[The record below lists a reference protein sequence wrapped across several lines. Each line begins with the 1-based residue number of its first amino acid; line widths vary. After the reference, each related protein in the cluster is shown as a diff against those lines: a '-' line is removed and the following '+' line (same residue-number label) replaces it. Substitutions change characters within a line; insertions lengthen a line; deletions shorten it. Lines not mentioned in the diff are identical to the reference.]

1 MKNNLAI
8 IFFLSYIKRCVRS
21 CGGRFRMFVRIAN
34 DAVSDADI
42 VAFKAQLA
50 EKFLPHRLLKF
61 LIGPVKSTGTKTQ
74 GVGGGHEVS

>member
-1 MKNNLAI
+1 
-8 IFFLSYIKRCVRS
+8 
-21 CGGRFRMFVRIAN
+21 MFVRIAN

-61 LIGPVKSTGTKTQ
+61 LIGPVNPAGTKTQ